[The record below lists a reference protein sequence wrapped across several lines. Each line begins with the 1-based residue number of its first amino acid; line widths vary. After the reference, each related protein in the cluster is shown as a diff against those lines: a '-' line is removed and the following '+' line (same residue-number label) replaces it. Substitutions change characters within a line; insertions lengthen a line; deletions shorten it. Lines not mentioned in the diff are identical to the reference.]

1 MAQFRYSVPKF
12 RQTLLTSAA
21 LTAMLTG
28 LSWMLLQVF
37 NRQLS
42 AIWTALVA
50 LLFFAFVSAPSIWR
64 YWRGEIVL
72 AVLPTGLLDTRHS
85 AEPVAWETIREI
97 VLRQNEDD
105 FRLDVYLWKDQMHA
119 NDNRASG
126 VPRPDFTIE
135 VAPLDASLGDVYT
148 AIETHKPVR
157 MEH

>member
-1 MAQFRYSVPKF
+1 M
-12 RQTLLTSAA
+12 
-21 LTAMLTG
+21 
-28 LSWMLLQVF
+28 
-37 NRQLS
+37 
-42 AIWTALVA
+42 
-50 LLFFAFVSAPSIWR
+50 
-64 YWRGEIVL
+64 
-72 AVLPTGLLDTRHS
+72 LPTGLLDTRHS